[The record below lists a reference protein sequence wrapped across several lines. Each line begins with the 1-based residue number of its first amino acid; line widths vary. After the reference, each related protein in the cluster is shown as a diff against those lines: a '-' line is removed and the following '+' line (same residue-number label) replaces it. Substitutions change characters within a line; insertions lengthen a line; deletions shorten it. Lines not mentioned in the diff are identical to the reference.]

1 MSELDELERDLEE
14 AANIWFSPALHAK
27 VKRVI
32 QLARIGE
39 RGKGDPHIQNVEDTW
54 GNYKNILNDQMIGES
69 A

>member
-32 QLARIGE
+32 QLARAGE
-39 RGKGDPHIQNVEDTW
+39 RGKGNSHIQNVEDTW
-54 GNYKNILNDQMIGES
+54 GNYQDILGNQSINDLS
-69 A
+69 